1 MLKPS
6 LWAPNAAKEKPRYFP
21 RRYAIKVM
29 GRADADF
36 QSVVLAIMRRYA
48 PDLDETAISARV
60 SSGGKWLAVTVT
72 FVAQNRAQLNAIYR
86 DLSAHEQVVWA
97 L

>member
-1 MLKPS
+1 MAKPS

-21 RRYAIKVM
+21 CRYCIRAM
-29 GRADADF
+29 GRSDLDF
-36 QSVVLAIMRRYA
+36 QSVVIAIVRRYA
-48 PDLDETAISARV
+48 PDLDETAVTARP
-60 SSGGKWLAVTVT
+60 SRGGKWLAVTVT
-72 FVAQNRAQLNAIYR
+72 IAAQSRAQVDAIYR